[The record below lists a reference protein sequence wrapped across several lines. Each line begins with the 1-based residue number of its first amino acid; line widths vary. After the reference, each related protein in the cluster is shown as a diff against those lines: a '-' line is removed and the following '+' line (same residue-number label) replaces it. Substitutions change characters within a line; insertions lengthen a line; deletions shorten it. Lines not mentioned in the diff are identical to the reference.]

1 MASRAWTK
9 LIDTQTKDVTSTD
22 LMKLSQL
29 MYIDPKAIREFE
41 ALQNLMQSVKILQ
54 TPGQNVFADSIK
66 LATQT
71 INNETAS
78 FKPSTIYDGETY
90 ASDYLVQILSL
101 SVVAS
106 GGDTATMALSLADGS
121 STMILLK
128 PTSVTAAAPLTYTP
142 TDPIYITEDTYLNV
156 TNAASVD
163 GTTTV
168 CAAIVARGGA

>member
-1 MASRAWTK
+1 MSRAWTK
-9 LIDTQTKDVTSTD
+9 LINTQTKDVTSSD

-29 MYIDPKAIREFE
+29 MYIDPKAIKEYE

-71 INNETAS
+71 PNNETAS
-78 FKPSTIYDGETY
+78 FKPSTIYDGEPF
-90 ASDYLVQILSL
+90 ASDYLVQLLSL
-101 SVVAS
+101 SVTAS

-128 PTSVTAAAPLTYTP
+128 PTSVTVSTPLNYTP

-163 GTTTV
+163 ATV
-168 CAAIVARGGA
+168 CLYAAIVARGGA